1 MAVARFQV
9 LSISKIF
16 LFFLLISVLV
26 QCNRSIPT
34 LAPAKSI
41 KAGVL
46 DLSLEDPKTL
56 DPFPLAGEWEA
67 FPGELPETEEEFKA
81 LDKKE
86 PVPLAV
92 PAYWVKQNLPAHG
105 FVTYRLKLKVTSPL
119 NLMFYLRE
127 TSSAYRA
134 YYHNTERGLVLLGSA
149 GKVSKTKEGSIG
161 YYLETARSFRATPT
175 TVLYLQISNYL
186 YSRGGPYYSPV
197 LGEVGKTLL
206 YLRFKERKKAFF
218 FATFLVLALSHLF
231 LYIHRKKDKSPLW
244 FSLLC
249 ISWLVRIL
257 LFDRVSRDW
266 FVASDWLEMLQI
278 RIEYIAFCGIQV
290 FSLLFFFQNQKNFFP
305 DKYKRYLLIPILL
318 EFLIIATTPYEVYTK
333 LLIFS
338 QAYMAFILVIALVAG
353 VRSCL
358 QKEFRYIGSIIL
370 FGTIV
375 ILSATIYDS
384 VVFFKRWD
392 LPMLTELG
400 FAIFCMCLAIVISKQ
415 NAHTWETAEYL
426 TLNLRKE
433 VEWKTIELR
442 KEKEKAEKTGELK
455 DKFISIVSHD
465 IRSPLFGISSVFNL
479 LTESPPSLSPE
490 RAKQVL
496 GEASTG
502 LKNILSMVE
511 ELIKYSRFQNAS
523 VFPDYQL
530 FDFRQIT
537 DQLIERVQEMAN
549 PKNISIITH
558 IEESSIGIGDPN
570 LIEHLIWNLL
580 TNAVKFTK
588 ESGTVEISLTE
599 KDKHWSLK
607 VVDTGIGMPLY
618 WTENI
623 LEQGFLFVRK
633 GTADEMGAGVGLAFC
648 KEVAERH
655 GAELIVQSEEEKGS
669 SVEFLLPNFE
679 KIVLVLDDNPGYRKQ
694 IRKVLKDLPCILW
707 EEEYPDH
714 ALLSV
719 GRLKPDLII
728 VDFSMPERTGVDFLR
743 DLYSN
748 SEMEEIRSVLVSSS
762 HTDPNTGYKLEATV
776 IEIGGDA
783 FLTKTSP
790 DAKLVELVK
799 RLLDLET

>member
-1 MAVARFQV
+1 MARF
-9 LSISKIF
+9 SISS
-16 LFFLLISVLV
+16 LFRSILFLLLVSVFF
-26 QCNRSIPT
+26 QCNRSIPS
-34 LAPAKSI
+34 LAPAKTI
-41 KAGVL
+41 VGGIL
-46 DLSLEDPKTL
+46 DLSEEDPKTL
-56 DPFPLAGEWEA
+56 DPFPLAGEWDA

-81 LDKKE
+81 LDQKE
-86 PVPLAV
+86 PTRLAI
-92 PAYWVKQNLPAHG
+92 PAYWVNQNLPAHG
-105 FVTYRLKLKVTSPL
+105 FVTYRLKLKVKDHI

-134 YYHNTERGLVLLGSA
+134 YYHNVERGLVLLGSA
-149 GKVSKTKEGSIG
+149 GKVSKTKEGSVG
-161 YYLETARSFRATPT
+161 YFLETGRSFRATPS
-175 TVLYLQISNYL
+175 TVIYLQISNYL

-197 LGEVGKTLL
+197 LGEVGKTVL

-218 FATFLVLALSHLF
+218 FAIFLVLALSHLF
-231 LYIHRKKDKSPLW
+231 LFIHRKKDKSPLW

-266 FVASDWLEMLQI
+266 FVASDGLEMFQI
-278 RIEYIAFCGIQV
+278 RLEYIAFCGIQI
-290 FSLLFFFQNQKNFFP
+290 FSLLFFFQNQTNFFP
-305 DKYKRYLLIPILL
+305 EKYKKYLMIPILL
-318 EFLIIATTPYEVYTK
+318 ELLIIMTTPYAVYTK

-338 QAYMAFILVIALVAG
+338 QVYMSFILILAMVASF
-353 VRSCL
+353 RSCL
-358 QKEFRYIGSIIL
+358 QRETRYIGSIIL
-370 FGTIV
+370 FGTLV

-433 VEWKTIELR
+433 VEWKTLELK

-537 DQLIERVQEMAN
+537 DQLIERVQEMAG
-549 PKNISIITH
+549 PKNISIITRM
-558 IEESSIGIGDPN
+558 EESSIGIGDPN

-599 KDKHWSLK
+599 SNKHWSLK
-607 VVDTGIGMPLY
+607 VIDTGIGMPPY
-618 WTENI
+618 WAEHI
-623 LEQGFLFVRK
+623 LEEGFLFVRK
-633 GTADEMGAGVGLAFC
+633 GTADEMGAGVGIAFC

-655 GAELIVQSEEEKGS
+655 GAELIVRSEEDHGT
-669 SVEFLLPNFE
+669 SVELLLPNFE

-728 VDFSMPERTGVDFLR
+728 VDYSMPEKTGVDFLR

-748 SEMEEIRSVLVSSS
+748 SEMEEIRSLLVSSS
-762 HTDPNTGYKLEATV
+762 HTDPNTGYKLETTV

-790 DAKLVELVK
+790 DEKLVEAVK
-799 RLLDLET
+799 RLLDLEI

>member
-1 MAVARFQV
+1 MVRFQF
-9 LSISKIF
+9 LSLSRLIF
-16 LFFLLISVLV
+16 FSIAVSVFI

-34 LAPAKSI
+34 LAQAKTI
-41 KAGVL
+41 QAGIL
-46 DLSLEDPKTL
+46 DLTKEDPKTL

-81 LDKKE
+81 LEKKE
-86 PVPLAV
+86 PIRLSV
-92 PAYWVKQNLPAHG
+92 PAYWVNQNLPAHG
-105 FVTYRLKLKVTSPL
+105 FVTYRLKLKVNEPL

-134 YYHNTERGLVLLGSA
+134 YYHNAERGLVLLGSA
-149 GKVSKTKEGSIG
+149 GKVSKTKEDSVG
-161 YYLETARSFRATPT
+161 YYLETARSFRATPS

-218 FATFLVLALSHLF
+218 FATFFVLAISHLF
-231 LYIHRKKDKSPLW
+231 LFIHRRKDKSPLW

-249 ISWLVRIL
+249 LSWLIRIL

-278 RIEYIAFCGIQV
+278 RIEYIAFCGIQA
-290 FSLLFFFQNQKNFFP
+290 FSLLFFFQNQANFLP
-305 DKYKRYLLIPILL
+305 QKYKRYLLLPIVV
-318 EFLIIATTPYEVYTK
+318 EFLIIAMAPYAVYTK

-338 QAYMAFILVIALVAG
+338 QAYMAIILVIAMVAAL
-353 VRSCL
+353 RSCL
-358 QKEFRYIGSIIL
+358 QRETRFTGGMIL
-370 FGTIV
+370 FGTII

-384 VVFFKRWD
+384 IVFFTRWD

-537 DQLIERVQEMAN
+537 DQLIERVQDMAK
-549 PKNISIITH
+549 PKNISIISH
-558 IEESSIGIGDPN
+558 MEESSIGIGDPN

-588 ESGTVEISLTE
+588 ESGTVEISITE
-599 KDKHWSLK
+599 SNKHWSLK
-607 VVDTGIGMPLY
+607 VIDTGIGMSPY
-618 WTENI
+618 WAAHI
-623 LEQGFLFVRK
+623 LEEGFLFVRK

-655 GAELIVQSEEEKGS
+655 GAELIVHSEEEKGT
-669 SVEFLLPNFE
+669 SVELLLPNYE

-728 VDFSMPERTGVDFLR
+728 VDFSMPERTGIDFLR

-748 SEMEEIRSVLVSSS
+748 SEMEEIRSILVSSS

-790 DAKLVELVK
+790 DEKLVELVK

>member
-1 MAVARFQV
+1 MVRF
-9 LSISKIF
+9 SISS
-16 LFFLLISVLV
+16 LFRSILFLLLVSVFF
-26 QCNRSIPT
+26 QCNRSIPS
-34 LAPAKSI
+34 LAPAKTI
-41 KAGVL
+41 VGGIL
-46 DLSLEDPKTL
+46 DLSEEDPKTL
-56 DPFPLAGEWEA
+56 DPFPLAGEWDA

-81 LDKKE
+81 LDQKE
-86 PVPLAV
+86 PTRLAI
-92 PAYWVKQNLPAHG
+92 PAYWVNQNLPAHG
-105 FVTYRLKLKVTSPL
+105 FVTYRLKLKVKDHI

-134 YYHNTERGLVLLGSA
+134 YYHNVERGLVLLGSA
-149 GKVSKTKEGSIG
+149 GKVSKTKEGSVG
-161 YYLETARSFRATPT
+161 YFLETGRSFRATPS
-175 TVLYLQISNYL
+175 TVIYLQISNYL

-197 LGEVGKTLL
+197 LGEVGKTVL

-231 LYIHRKKDKSPLW
+231 LFIHRKKDKSPLW

-266 FVASDWLEMLQI
+266 FVASDGLEMFQI
-278 RIEYIAFCGIQV
+278 RLEYIAFCGIQI
-290 FSLLFFFQNQKNFFP
+290 FSLLFFFQNQTNFFP
-305 DKYKRYLLIPILL
+305 EKYKKYLMIPILL
-318 EFLIIATTPYEVYTK
+318 ELLIIMTTPYAVYTK

-338 QAYMAFILVIALVAG
+338 QVYMSLILILAMVASF
-353 VRSCL
+353 RSCL
-358 QKEFRYIGSIIL
+358 QRETRYIGSIIL
-370 FGTIV
+370 FGTLV

-433 VEWKTIELR
+433 VEWKTLELK

-537 DQLIERVQEMAN
+537 DQLIERVQEMAG
-549 PKNISIITH
+549 PKNISIITRM
-558 IEESSIGIGDPN
+558 EESSIGIGDPN

-599 KDKHWSLK
+599 SNKHWSLK
-607 VVDTGIGMPLY
+607 VIDTGIGMPPY
-618 WTENI
+618 WAEHI
-623 LEQGFLFVRK
+623 LEEGFLFVRK
-633 GTADEMGAGVGLAFC
+633 GTADEMGAGVGIAFC

-655 GAELIVQSEEEKGS
+655 GAELIVRSEEDHGT
-669 SVEFLLPNFE
+669 SVELLLPNFE

-728 VDFSMPERTGVDFLR
+728 VDYSMPEKTGVDFLR

-748 SEMEEIRSVLVSSS
+748 SEMEEIRSLLVSSS
-762 HTDPNTGYKLEATV
+762 HTDPNTGYKLETTV

-790 DAKLVELVK
+790 DEKLVEAVK
-799 RLLDLET
+799 RLLDLEI

>member
-1 MAVARFQV
+1 MVRFSFFSLQK
-9 LSISKIF
+9 LLIFHLF
-16 LFFLLISVLV
+16 LFIFIH
-26 QCNRSIPT
+26 CNRTIPT
-34 LAPAKSI
+34 LAPAKTI
-41 KAGVL
+41 VAGVL
-46 DLSLEDPKTL
+46 DLSLEEPKTL
-56 DPFPLAGEWEA
+56 DPFPLAGEWDA
-67 FPGELPETEEEFKA
+67 FPGELPETEEEFLA
-81 LDKKE
+81 LEKKE
-86 PVPLAV
+86 PLRLAV
-92 PAYWVKQNLPAHG
+92 PAYWVNQNLPAHG
-105 FVTYRLKLKVTSPL
+105 FVTYRLKLKVNEPI

-127 TSSAYRA
+127 TSSAYKA
-134 YYHNTERGLVLLGSA
+134 YYHNAERGLVLLGSA
-149 GKVSKTKEGSIG
+149 GKVAKTKEGSIG
-161 YYLETARSFRATPT
+161 YYLETARSFRATPS
-175 TVLYLQISNYL
+175 TVIYLQISNYL
-186 YSRGGPYYSPV
+186 YSRGGPYYSPI

-218 FATFLVLALSHLF
+218 FAAFLVLAISHLF
-231 LYIHRKKDKSPLW
+231 LFIHRRKDKSPLW

-249 ISWLVRIL
+249 ISWLIRIL

-266 FVASDWLEMLQI
+266 FVASDWLEMFQI
-278 RIEYIAFCGIQV
+278 RMEYIAFCGIQV

-305 DKYKRYLLIPILL
+305 EKYRRFLLLPIFI
-318 EFLIIATTPYEVYTK
+318 EFIIIATTPYAIYTK

-338 QAYMAFILVIALVAG
+338 QTYMAFILVIAMIAAI
-353 VRSCL
+353 RSCL
-358 QKEFRYIGSIIL
+358 QRETRYIGSIIL
-370 FGTIV
+370 FGTVV

-384 VVFFKRWD
+384 IVFFKRWD

-537 DQLIERVQEMAN
+537 DQLIERVQEMAK

-558 IEESSIGIGDPN
+558 MEESSIGIGDPN

-599 KDKHWSLK
+599 SNRYWSFK
-607 VVDTGIGMPLY
+607 VIDTGIGMPPY
-618 WTENI
+618 WADHI
-623 LEQGFLFVRK
+623 LDEGFLFVRK

-655 GAELIVQSEEEKGS
+655 GAELIVKSEEEKGS
-669 SVEFLLPNFE
+669 SFELLLPNFE

-728 VDFSMPERTGVDFLR
+728 VDYSMPEKTGLEFLR

-748 SEMEEIRSVLVSSS
+748 SEMEEIRSLLVSSS
-762 HTDPNTGYKLEATV
+762 HTDPNTGYKLETTV

-790 DAKLVELVK
+790 DEKLVELVK
-799 RLLDLET
+799 KLLDL

>member
-1 MAVARFQV
+1 MARF
-9 LSISKIF
+9 SISS
-16 LFFLLISVLV
+16 LFRSILFLLLVSVFF
-26 QCNRSIPT
+26 QCNRSIPS
-34 LAPAKSI
+34 LAPAKTI
-41 KAGVL
+41 VGGIL
-46 DLSLEDPKTL
+46 DLSEEDPKTL
-56 DPFPLAGEWEA
+56 DPFPLAGEWDA

-81 LDKKE
+81 LDQKE
-86 PVPLAV
+86 PTRLAI
-92 PAYWVKQNLPAHG
+92 PAYWVNQNLPAHG
-105 FVTYRLKLKVTSPL
+105 FVTYRLKLKVKDHI

-134 YYHNTERGLVLLGSA
+134 YYHNVERGLVLLGSA
-149 GKVSKTKEGSIG
+149 GKVSKTKEGSVG
-161 YYLETARSFRATPT
+161 YFLETGRSFRATPS
-175 TVLYLQISNYL
+175 TVIYLQISNYL

-197 LGEVGKTLL
+197 LGEVGKTVL

-218 FATFLVLALSHLF
+218 FAIFLVLALSHLF
-231 LYIHRKKDKSPLW
+231 LFIHRKKDKSPLW

-266 FVASDWLEMLQI
+266 FVASDGLEMFQI
-278 RIEYIAFCGIQV
+278 RLEYIAFCGIQI
-290 FSLLFFFQNQKNFFP
+290 FSLLFFFQNQTNFFP
-305 DKYKRYLLIPILL
+305 EKYKKYLMIPILL
-318 EFLIIATTPYEVYTK
+318 ELLIIMTTPYAVYTK

-338 QAYMAFILVIALVAG
+338 QVYMSFILILAMVASF
-353 VRSCL
+353 RSCL
-358 QKEFRYIGSIIL
+358 QRETRYIGSIIL
-370 FGTIV
+370 FGTLV

-433 VEWKTIELR
+433 VEWETLELK

-537 DQLIERVQEMAN
+537 DQLIERVQEMAG
-549 PKNISIITH
+549 PKNISIITRM
-558 IEESSIGIGDPN
+558 EESSIGIGDPN

-599 KDKHWSLK
+599 SNKHWSLK
-607 VVDTGIGMPLY
+607 VIDTGIGMPPY
-618 WTENI
+618 WAEHI
-623 LEQGFLFVRK
+623 LEEGFLFVRK
-633 GTADEMGAGVGLAFC
+633 GTADEMGAGVGIAFC

-655 GAELIVQSEEEKGS
+655 GAELIVRSEEDHGT
-669 SVEFLLPNFE
+669 SVELLLPNFE

-728 VDFSMPERTGVDFLR
+728 VDYSMPEKTGVDFLR

-748 SEMEEIRSVLVSSS
+748 SEMEEIRSLLVSSS
-762 HTDPNTGYKLEATV
+762 HTDPNTGYKLETTV

-790 DAKLVELVK
+790 DEKLVEAVK
-799 RLLDLET
+799 RLLDLEI